1 MIIKRK
7 VGLLKFD
14 FFYIKLSLCSLIL
27 YSHNIFS
34 QQKNQETKAIDS
46 LIEATNQVYMRY
58 EFLPLI
64 PLSQNILK
72 KSEK

>member
-34 QQKNQETKAIDS
+34 QQINQETKAIDS

>member
-14 FFYIKLSLCSLIL
+14 FFYIKLSLCCLIL

-72 KSEK
+72 K